1 MELTANQLRD
11 MIVSAA
17 NNLENNKQPVND
29 LNVFPVPDGDT
40 GTNMSLTIGSARK
53 ALLELETDEVGKVAK
68 AAAGALIRGA
78 RGNSGVIL
86 SLLFRGLS
94 VGLRDHKTASAA
106 DFARAI
112 QIGCESA
119 YKAVMKP
126 TEGTI
131 LTVARVSA
139 ADAVA
144 AAREGAGLKTVMDI
158 LCASAEE
165 TLTKTPEMLPVLKQA
180 GVVDAGGKGYLFV
193 LEGMRSVLRDG
204 KVIELAEA
212 VAEAEKAPA
221 EAPKL
226 AYCAEFELQKKEQS
240 DSAEELRAYLRSVGE
255 RVVLTDEGPLVKA
268 HVHTNNPGL
277 VLEAALKLGVLT
289 RIKVENLGE
298 QHTVLLP
305 ELGKEAP
312 KKKKPEPAKPTKD
325 FGFVSVAAGEGF
337 AALFGDLG
345 VDSVIEGGQTMNPST
360 EDILSAVDQTP
371 AKTVFVLPNN
381 KNIIMAAQQCVSLTR
396 KKVVVLPSKTVPQG
410 ISALLAFDENA
421 SEAQNT
427 KAMTEALGGVTT
439 MSLTYAARDSVF
451 DGQEIKKGDYLGMV
465 EGKVV
470 GVRPS
475 LKECLDAMASAGL
488 NGSETFVNLYYGE
501 GVEEKDALAASEI
514 LKAHLS
520 PDAEVNV
527 LCGGQP
533 VYYYVISAE

>member
-1 MELTANQLRD
+1 

-106 DFARAI
+106 DFARAL

-165 TLTKTPEMLPVLKQA
+165 TLAKTPEMLPVLKQA

-325 FGFVSVAAGEGF
+325 FGFVSVAAGAGF

-345 VDSVIEGGQTMNPST
+345 VDAVIEGGQTMNPST

-421 SEAQNT
+421 SEEQNT

-488 NGSETFVNLYYGE
+488 KGSETFVNLYYGE

>member
-1 MELTANQLRD
+1 MELTAKQLHD

-212 VAEAEKAPA
+212 EAAPEKAPA

-226 AYCAEFELQKKEQS
+226 AYCAEFELRKKEQS
-240 DSAEELRAYLRSVGE
+240 AGAEELRAYLRSVGE

-312 KKKKPEPAKPTKD
+312 EKKKPEPARPTKD
-325 FGFVSVAAGEGF
+325 FGFVSVAAGAGF

-345 VDSVIEGGQTMNPST
+345 VDAVIEGGQTMNPST

-381 KNIIMAAQQCVSLTR
+381 KNIIMAAQQCASLTR
-396 KKVVVLPSKTVPQG
+396 KKVIVLPSKTVPQG
-410 ISALLAFDENA
+410 ISALLAFDESA
-421 SEAQNT
+421 SEEQNT

-488 NGSETFVNLYYGE
+488 KGSETFVNLYYGE

>member
-1 MELTANQLRD
+1 MELTAKQLHD

-106 DFARAI
+106 DFARAL

-158 LCASAEE
+158 LCASAAE
-165 TLTKTPEMLPVLKQA
+165 TLDKTPEMLPVLKQA

-325 FGFVSVAAGEGF
+325 FGFVSVAAGAGF

-345 VDSVIEGGQTMNPST
+345 VDAVIEGGQTMNPST

-421 SEAQNT
+421 SAEQNT

-488 NGSETFVNLYYGE
+488 KGSETFVNLYYGE

>member
-144 AAREGAGLKTVMDI
+144 AAREGAGLLTVMDI

-165 TLTKTPEMLPVLKQA
+165 TLAKTPEMLPVLKQA

-212 VAEAEKAPA
+212 EAAQEKAPA

-226 AYCAEFELQKKEQS
+226 AYCAEFELRKKEQS
-240 DSAEELRAYLRSVGE
+240 AGAEELRAYLRSVGE

-325 FGFVSVAAGEGF
+325 FGFVSVAAGAGF

-345 VDSVIEGGQTMNPST
+345 VDAVIEGGQTMNPST

-421 SEAQNT
+421 SEEQNT

-488 NGSETFVNLYYGE
+488 KGSETFVNLYYGE

>member
-1 MELTANQLRD
+1 MELTAKQLHD

-106 DFARAI
+106 DFARAL

-165 TLTKTPEMLPVLKQA
+165 TLAKTPEMLPVLKQA

-325 FGFVSVAAGEGF
+325 FGFVSVAAGAGF

-345 VDSVIEGGQTMNPST
+345 VDAVIEGGQTMNPST

-421 SEAQNT
+421 SEEQNT

-488 NGSETFVNLYYGE
+488 KGSETFVNLYYGE